1 MTQQRAVRIDFFADL
16 ICPWCYVGW
25 GALKVAAR
33 GLGDVRCG
41 VQWRNYMLHPDTPPE
56 GYDRKAFFKDR
67 YEPEKLSQIHT
78 ALLAAA
84 EAAEVT
90 LDLAAPT
97 RMPNTLDAH
106 RLIRWAAG
114 QDRAEAA
121 IDGLFAAYW
130 IDGRDIGQPA
140 VLVELAQDVGLDAA
154 IVADLLATES
164 DRPQIAAM
172 HNDAIRIGVTGVS
185 VAILNRQA
193 VLMGAET
200 PENYAAAIE
209 QVAA

>member
-1 MTQQRAVRIDFFADL
+1 MTRAVRIDFFADL

-25 GALKVAAR
+25 AALKTAAMR
-33 GLGDVRCG
+33 TPDIRCG

-56 GYDRKAFFKDR
+56 GVDRKEYFKGR
-67 YEPEKLSQIHT
+67 YEPEKLTQIHA
-78 ALLAAA
+78 ALIAAA

-114 QDRAEAA
+114 QGRAEAA
-121 IDGLFAAYW
+121 IDSLFAAYW
-130 IDGRDIGQPA
+130 IDGRDIGQPP
-140 VLVELAQDVGLDAA
+140 VLVELAQDIGLDPQ
-154 IVADLLATES
+154 IVADLLAAES
-164 DRPQIAAM
+164 DRDAIAAM
-172 HNDAIRIGVTGVS
+172 HNDAVRIGVTGVP

-193 VLMGAET
+193 VLMGAES
-200 PENYAAAIE
+200 PENYAAAIQ